1 MEVVLK
7 QGTFVGSLN
16 GKTYFGV
23 RYDKDRVFALRRML
37 NARSYAVKE
46 FDVSRYRHDVVESG
60 IFLSFESLHKTRHR
74 IFEGEW
80 YVVNTD
86 NEVYIMSENRI
97 MQFSDLSPMGF
108 DWDKHDIFPRKLDMN
123 KYHHDD
129 RYGKD

>member
-1 MEVVLK
+1 
-7 QGTFVGSLN
+7 
-16 GKTYFGV
+16 
-23 RYDKDRVFALRRML
+23 ML

-46 FDVSRYRHDVVESG
+46 FDVSRYRHDVVERG
-60 IFLSFESLHKTRHR
+60 IFLSFESLRNTRHR

-86 NEVYIMSENRI
+86 DEVFIMSEKLVMRLP
-97 MQFSDLSPMGF
+97 DLSPMGF

>member
-1 MEVVLK
+1 MEEVLK
-7 QGTFVGSLN
+7 QGTFVASLN

-46 FDVSRYRHDVVESG
+46 FDVSRYRHDVVERG

-86 NEVYIMSENRI
+86 DEVSIMSEKRV
-97 MQFSDLSPMGF
+97 MQFPDLSPMGF